1 MKLKTQSPV
10 CEHCGFNEYAQNE
23 SHQLPFGTVLN
34 GQYLVGKCLGQ
45 GGFGIT
51 YLGWDQFL
59 DIPVAIK
66 EYYPNGFVARDC
78 RLSLE
83 VTICENKAGALF
95 QSSRERFMREAQTL
109 AKLSAVPGVVHVRNF
124 FLEHN
129 TAYIVMEY
137 IKGIDLR
144 RYMNMHGGRLGIQE
158 TLKVLRPIMDA
169 MMTVHKA
176 GIVHRDISPDNI
188 MILPD
193 GSVKL
198 LDFGAVRNV
207 ESEDAE
213 QDLPKSTEAILKH
226 GFAPIEQY
234 QRRGALGPW
243 TDVYAL
249 CANVF
254 YCATGKIPPD
264 APDRMME
271 DAPIN
276 WALIPGLTP
285 RQKAALS
292 KGMAIRAKDRY
303 ATVDELCAD
312 LYAEDAAPNVP
323 PQPQYTAQQV
333 VRPSQ
338 YASQQVPKQSQY
350 ASQQVP
356 KQSQYASQQVPKQS
370 QYASQQVPK
379 QSQYGAQPGQSQYNQ
394 QPGQQ
399 YSQYIQ
405 HQGQQYHR

>member
-1 MKLKTQSPV
+1 MAKKRCYGCMKMKTQVPV
-10 CEHCGFNEYAQNE
+10 CEHCGYNEHVQNE
-23 SHQLPFGTVLN
+23 SHQLPTGAVLN
-34 GQYLVGKCLGQ
+34 NQYTIGKCLGQ

-66 EYYPNGFVARDC
+66 EYYPNGFVSRDC
-78 RLSLE
+78 RLSTE
-83 VTICENKAGALF
+83 VVILENKAGALF

-109 AKLSAVPGVVHVRNF
+109 AKLSGVPGVVHVRNF
-124 FLEHN
+124 FLQNN

-137 IKGIDLR
+137 LKGIDLR
-144 RYMNMHGGRLGIQE
+144 RYMNMHGGRLSIQE
-158 TLKVLRPIMDA
+158 TLKILHPIMDA
-169 MMTVHKA
+169 MITVHKA

-207 ESEDAE
+207 ESDDAE

-271 DAPIN
+271 DLPIK
-276 WALIPGLTP
+276 WELIPGLTP
-285 RQKAALS
+285 RQRDALER
-292 KGMAIRAKDRY
+292 GTAIRAKDRY
-303 ATVDELCAD
+303 ANVDQLVAD
-312 LYAEDAAPNVP
+312 LYAESAAPSGQ
-323 PQPQYTAQQV
+323 PQPAPQQV
-333 VRPSQ
+333 IRPSQ

-356 KQSQYASQQVPKQS
+356 RQSQ
-370 QYASQQVPK
+370 
-379 QSQYGAQPGQSQYNQ
+379 
-394 QPGQQ
+394 
-399 YSQYIQ
+399 
-405 HQGQQYHR
+405 